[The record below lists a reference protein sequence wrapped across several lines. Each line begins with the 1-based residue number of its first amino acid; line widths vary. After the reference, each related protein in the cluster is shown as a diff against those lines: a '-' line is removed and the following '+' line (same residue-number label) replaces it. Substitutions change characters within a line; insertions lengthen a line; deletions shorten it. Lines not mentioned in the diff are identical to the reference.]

1 MASLWMK
8 VTKYLEANSKT
19 WDAEE
24 NNIVL
29 QNDGSGDYI
38 NTWNVSGLAKPTAEQ
53 IASYETAGNAA
64 EALSGVLN
72 TRANEYPE
80 LKEQLDLLYK
90 DMAADKGDKT
100 GEWFKA
106 VKKLKTITLKV
117 RNKKWH

>member
-1 MASLWMK
+1 MASLWTK

-19 WDAEE
+19 WDAEQD
-24 NNIVL
+24 NIIL

-38 NTWNVSGLAKPTAEQ
+38 NTWNVSGLAKPTDDQ
-53 IASYETAGNAA
+53 IASYETAGNTA
-64 EALSGVLN
+64 ETLQGVLN
-72 TRANEYPE
+72 TRASAYPE

-106 VKKLKTITLKV
+106 VKKVKDDNPKE
-117 RNKKWH
+117 